1 MQHLVEQTFINDIL
15 TKYRTIA
22 VVGLSREPTKDSYK
36 VSSYLK
42 TMGYTIIPLNPYA
55 DQILGEKSYKNF
67 FDMPSELKKR
77 IEVVDIFRP
86 SNVIPAIVEE
96 VIKLRNK
103 HGCPYVIWMQL
114 NIINDLAA
122 QKARTSGMQVVMN
135 RCMMVEHMRLLH
147 EKS

>member
-1 MQHLVEQTFINDIL
+1 MQHLAEQTIINEIL
-15 TKYRTIA
+15 TKFRTIA
-22 VVGLSREPTKDSYK
+22 VVGLSRDPTKDSYK

-55 DQILGEKSYKNF
+55 DQILGEKSYNCF

-77 IEVVDIFRP
+77 IEIVTIFRP

-122 QKARTSGMQVVMN
+122 QEARNSGMQVVMN
-135 RCMMVEHMRLLH
+135 RCMMVEHKRLLN
-147 EKS
+147 EK

>member
-1 MQHLVEQTFINDIL
+1 MQHLVQRTFIKEIL

-22 VVGLSREPTKDSYK
+22 VIGLSRDPTKDSYK

-77 IEVVDIFRP
+77 IEIVDVFRP
-86 SNVIPAIVEE
+86 SNVIPPIVEE

-103 HGCPYVIWMQL
+103 HGRPYVIWMQL

-122 QKARTSGMQVVMN
+122 QKARNSGMQVVMN
-135 RCMMVEHMRLLH
+135 RCMMVEHMRLFN